1 MKKIN
6 SRKYILTTAMTLA
19 MVISASYTTANA
31 DAFGGTNITPQQ
43 MQMIQDQ
50 GGLNQMHDTNHL
62 RERYQENYRNEDY
75 NYYQERKKLE
85 KDPDAG
91 NQIIQNYN
99 GGSIQ
104 QATVEELNTKGV
116 FVNSVEVA
124 PSEIL
129 TKEEIN
135 KLVQPIV
142 GKNVFIED
150 IQKVIDSINNL
161 YAEKGFVTA
170 RAFLPEQ
177 TVENG
182 NIYIALTE
190 SKIGSITVSEN
201 KWTKDGYI
209 TSRLPQ
215 KEGEL
220 LLSAVPEGGVIIA
233 LDERGKHLS
242 SEEFAHRLG
251 TWQDNGIPAAAFLIG
266 GADGHSPEVRQKAHL
281 LLAFGKMTWPHML
294 ARAMLAEQIY
304 RAKTILDGHP
314 YHRS

>member
-6 SRKYILTTAMTLA
+6 SRKYILNTTLCCAL
-19 MVISASYTTANA
+19 VVSASLLPANA
-31 DAFGGTNITPQQ
+31 DALGGIDITPQQ
-43 MQMIQDQ
+43 MQMIQGQ
-50 GGLNQMHDTNHL
+50 GGLNQMHDTNNL
-62 RERYQENYRNEDY
+62 KERYQDNYRNEDY
-75 NYYQERKKLE
+75 NYYQERKKLDT
-85 KDPDAG
+85 DPNAG

-190 SKIGSITVSEN
+190 SKIGSITVEQN
-201 KWTKDGYI
+201 RWTKDGYI

-220 LLSAVPEGGVIIA
+220 FDIVELE
-233 LDERGKHLS
+233 
-242 SEEFAHRLG
+242 
-251 TWQDNGIPAAAFLIG
+251 
-266 GADGHSPEVRQKAHL
+266 
-281 LLAFGKMTWPHML
+281 
-294 ARAMLAEQIY
+294 
-304 RAKTILDGHP
+304 
-314 YHRS
+314 

>member
-6 SRKYILTTAMTLA
+6 STKNILSTIMCMCLAFALSSANNTAK
-19 MVISASYTTANA
+19 A
-31 DAFGGTNITPQQ
+31 DPFGGATISPT
-43 MQMIQDQ
+43 MIQEAGMQ
-50 GGLNQMHDTNHL
+50 GGMNQMHDTNYL
-62 RERYQENYRNEDY
+62 KDRFQDNSRNEDY
-75 NYYQERKKLE
+75 QYYQRKKQLE
-85 KDPDAG
+85 ENPG
-91 NQIIQNYN
+91 NKENQVIQNYN
-99 GGSIQ
+99 GGSMQ

-135 KLVQPIV
+135 NLVQPIV

-190 SKIGSITVSEN
+190 SRIGSITVQEN
-201 KWTKDGYI
+201 RWTKDKYI
-209 TSRLPQ
+209 TDRLPQ
-215 KEGEL
+215 KEGDL
-220 LLSAVPEGGVIIA
+220 FDIFDVVVFTFGAHAVVHLIKFFTQVSASRI
-233 LDERGKHLS
+233 LQER
-242 SEEFAHRLG
+242 AI
-251 TWQDNGIPAAAFLIG
+251 TWGLRR
-266 GADGHSPEVRQKAHL
+266 E
-281 LLAFGKMTWPHML
+281 
-294 ARAMLAEQIY
+294 
-304 RAKTILDGHP
+304 
-314 YHRS
+314 

>member
-6 SRKYILTTAMTLA
+6 SRKHFLSAIMCMCFALA
-19 MVISASYTTANA
+19 VPASSTPANA
-31 DAFGGTNITPQQ
+31 DALGGATITPGAFGSQVGAEAG
-43 MQMIQDQ
+43 MNQ
-50 GGLNQMHDTNHL
+50 GHDMNHL
-62 RERYQENYRNEDY
+62 RDQFQDKLREDDYQ
-75 NYYQERKKLE
+75 YYQQRKKLE

-177 TVENG
+177 TVQNG

-190 SKIGSITVSEN
+190 SKIGNITVEQN

-209 TSRLPQ
+209 TTRLPQ
-215 KEGEL
+215 KKGNYL
-220 LLSAVPEGGVIIA
+220 ISLNL
-233 LDERGKHLS
+233 KKM
-242 SEEFAHRLG
+242 
-251 TWQDNGIPAAAFLIG
+251 FLIST
-266 GADGHSPEVRQKAHL
+266 DIMKVLNYQL
-281 LLAFGKMTWPHML
+281 T
-294 ARAMLAEQIY
+294 
-304 RAKTILDGHP
+304 
-314 YHRS
+314 